1 MKLGLQNLPLVRM
14 GLWRSRHHKTALGN
28 ILKNNRGKVINKI
41 LIISIRVI
49 RKRVNL
55 KKNKVNIKKC
65 GKRVK
70 KIGIPINNKSMT
82 KKEMIKS
89 LLPNNKTSDK
99 TTSNKSM
106 QNIRKSG
113 TTIRMRKLNNVVM
126 NMSRDFTR
134 DPIIKGLTRRILT
147 LLEIPK

>member
-1 MKLGLQNLPLVRM
+1 M
-14 GLWRSRHHKTALGN
+14 
-28 ILKNNRGKVINKI
+28 INKI

-65 GKRVK
+65 GKKVK
-70 KIGIPINNKSMT
+70 KIGIKINNKSKT
-82 KKEMIKS
+82 KKEIIKS
-89 LLPNNKTSDK
+89 LPPNNKTSDK

-113 TTIRMRKLNNVVM
+113 TTIKMRKLNNVVM